1 METGHTY
8 ETSTLPGACRSDTM
22 PILFRDLLEEL
33 KRFNSLGRG
42 RGKGGD
48 GADRILPPIL
58 RTLQLLLASPTAAAG
73 SARAGKL
80 RLWDG
85 GGDGRRAAAEDE
97 GPGSETASEVDDL
110 RKVTLSSAI
119 ISMTSGFKKYLSL

>member
-1 METGHTY
+1 
-8 ETSTLPGACRSDTM
+8 M

-42 RGKGGD
+42 KGKGGD

-85 GGDGRRAAAEDE
+85 GGDGLRAAGEDE
-97 GPGSETASEVDDL
+97 GPGSQTASEVDDL
-110 RKVTLSSAI
+110 RKVAP
-119 ISMTSGFKKYLSL
+119 

>member
-1 METGHTY
+1 
-8 ETSTLPGACRSDTM
+8 M
-22 PILFRDLLEEL
+22 PIVFRDLLEEL

>member
-1 METGHTY
+1 
-8 ETSTLPGACRSDTM
+8 M

-33 KRFNSLGRG
+33 KRFNSLSGRG
-42 RGKGGD
+42 KGKGGD

-85 GGDGRRAAAEDE
+85 GGDGLLEECVALEEEVRVAPVHLCPRRPLQRHVVDQLGVVDRTLQLAAEHDLLR
-97 GPGSETASEVDDL
+97 SEN
-110 RKVTLSSAI
+110 R
-119 ISMTSGFKKYLSL
+119 

>member
-1 METGHTY
+1 MRI
-8 ETSTLPGACRSDTM
+8 P
-22 PILFRDLLEEL
+22 FRDLLEEL
-33 KRFNSLGRG
+33 KRFNSLSGRG
-42 RGKGGD
+42 KGKGGD

-85 GGDGRRAAAEDE
+85 GGVGLRAAEDE

-110 RKVTLSSAI
+110 RKVTNFQVQL
-119 ISMTSGFKKYLSL
+119 FQ